1 MFVVTHDGSASPIE
15 ACLDEHIA
23 AYPQLASR
31 IFRQLLH
38 ELHSRGIVTVDQ
50 IYERTLALCASASAT
65 GQDLNE
71 TETSNR
77 LIREHAVANFTT
89 SQIDEAV
96 TLARKKEEAEALRSI
111 VSLPSISFRVLAD
124 RVRRFCSLP
133 AGSRL
138 IEPEEAIGIRVGLIR
153 HLVSDQLEFIGVAKH
168 YLTIRDLD
176 QIIQR
181 IIGPEHGIGRIGGKA
196 AGMFLAYK
204 ILTST
209 PTVAVDG
216 APAVARSG
224 SSPKAPVDIA
234 IPESYFLRSD
244 VIDEFLEL
252 NELGEYQNQK
262 YKSSEEIRA
271 QYPLIRQ
278 KFRRGKFPPTIVE
291 RLRHLL
297 LNVGTAPLI
306 VRSSSLLEDRFGTA
320 FSGKYAS
327 VFVPNQAKGDLRS
340 RVVSNQ
346 GRLEQRIKELLAAIA
361 EVYASALGPDP
372 LLYRRAHDLIDYQE
386 DMGVLIQRVLGFQ
399 HGNYFLPAFAGVAF
413 SRNEYRWSPRIRRE
427 DGLVRMVLGL
437 GTRAIERV
445 GNEYP
450 RMVALGEPTMR
461 PESTPLEIIRNAQ
474 RTVDVL
480 NLATNKFE
488 SISIETLLAAGTEFP
503 TLDKIVSIKRDRDLY
518 MPTGTFVNAEPRD
531 MVVTF
536 DKLLRETDF
545 PSTMRDIL
553 KRVEEA
559 YRRPV
564 DVEFGHDGKQLYI
577 LQCRAQT
584 EPLEFARQSVPVD
597 VAPDTVVFRAHKYV
611 RSGLVDNIE
620 YVIYV
625 SPDAYDRLATR
636 EQRVETGRLIGSL
649 NHALA
654 GKNFILI
661 GPGRWGSNDLLLGV
675 PVTYADINHAKM
687 LIEVAREKD
696 GYVPEVSFGTHFF
709 QDLIEANI
717 LYLPLYP
724 DDPACQWN
732 AAFFNAEHQAL
743 SEFVRGAA
751 ELTEVIRVIRVPGI
765 AAGKTLRVIMDG
777 NDDEALG
784 YLT

>member
-1 MFVVTHDGSASPIE
+1 MTQEGGTSPIG
-15 ACLDEHIA
+15 ACLDEHLA
-23 AYPQLASR
+23 AHPQLSNR

-50 IYERTLALCASASAT
+50 IYEKTLALCAALPNN
-65 GQDLNE
+65 GQEPNE

-77 LIREHAVANFTT
+77 LVREFAIANLTT
-89 SQIDEAV
+89 EQIDEAV

-111 VSLPSISFRVLAD
+111 VSLPSVSFRVLAD

-133 AGSRL
+133 LGSRL

-204 ILTST
+204 ILTSS

-216 APAVARSG
+216 APASVRSG
-224 SSPKAPVDIA
+224 AAAKSPIDIA

-262 YKSSEEIRA
+262 YKNPEEIRA

-278 KFRRGKFPPTIVE
+278 KFRRGKFPATIVE

-327 VFVPNQAKGDLRS
+327 VFVPNQARGDLRS

-413 SRNEYRWSPRIRRE
+413 SRNEYRWSPRICRE
-427 DGLVRMVLGL
+427 DGLVRIVMGL

-488 SISIETLLAAGTEFP
+488 SISIETLLAAGIEFP
-503 TLDKIVSIKRDRDLY
+503 MLDKIVSLKRDRELY
-518 MPTGTFVNAEPRD
+518 MPTGTFFSAEPRD

-536 DKLLRETDF
+536 DKLLRESDF
-545 PSTMRDIL
+545 PSTMREVL

-584 EPLEFARQSVPVD
+584 EPLEFAHQSIPTD
-597 VAPDTVVFRAHKYV
+597 VAPRDVVFRAKKYV
-611 RSGLVDNIE
+611 RSGLVDGIE

-625 SPDAYDRLATR
+625 SPEAYDGLSTR
-636 EQRVETGRLIGSL
+636 EQRVETGRLVGSL
-649 NHALA
+649 NHALSD
-654 GKNFILI
+654 KKFILV

-675 PVTYADINHAKM
+675 PVTYADINHARM
-687 LIEVAREKD
+687 LVEVAREKD

-732 AAFFNAEHQAL
+732 AAFFNADHRPIG
-743 SEFVRGAA
+743 EFVRGSTD
-751 ELTEVIRVIRVPGI
+751 LSDVIRIIHVPAI

-777 NDDEALG
+777 NEDQALG
-784 YLT
+784 YVA

>member
-1 MFVVTHDGSASPIE
+1 MGEAGSSAIDD
-15 ACLDEHIA
+15 CLNEHLA
-23 AYPQLASR
+23 AHPQLANR

-38 ELHSRGIVTVDQ
+38 ELHSRGFVTVDQ
-50 IYERTLALCASASAT
+50 IYERTLALCSAASASAS
-65 GQDLNE
+65 GQELNE

-77 LIREHAVANFTT
+77 LIREHAVANLTKE
-89 SQIDEAV
+89 QIDEAV

-209 PTVAVDG
+209 PTVAIDG
-216 APAVARSG
+216 APAVVRSG
-224 SSPKAPVDIA
+224 SVAKAPIDVA

-262 YKSSEEIRA
+262 YKSPEEIRA

-327 VFVPNQAKGDLRS
+327 VFVPNQARGDLRT

-346 GRLEQRIKELLAAIA
+346 GRLEQRIKELLVAIA

-413 SRNEYRWSPRIRRE
+413 SRNEYRWSPRIRRQ
-427 DGLVRMVLGL
+427 DGLVRIVLGL

-450 RMVALGEPTMR
+450 RMVALGEPTLR

-474 RTVDVL
+474 RTIDVL
-480 NLATNKFE
+480 NLAANKFE
-488 SISIETLLAAGTEFP
+488 SISIETLLAAGTDFP
-503 TLDKIVSIKRDRDLY
+503 MLDKIVSIKRDRDLY

-545 PSTMRDIL
+545 AATMREIL
-553 KRVEEA
+553 RRVEEA

-584 EPLEFARQSVPVD
+584 EPLEFARQRVPTEIPVKD
-597 VAPDTVVFRAHKYV
+597 VVFRASKYV
-611 RSGLVDNIE
+611 RSGLVEQIE

-625 SPDAYDRLATR
+625 SPDAYDGLATR
-636 EQRVETGRLIGSL
+636 EQRVETGRVVGSL

-654 GKNFILI
+654 GKKFILI
-661 GPGRWGSNDLLLGV
+661 GPGRWGSNDILLGV

-732 AAFFNAEHQAL
+732 ADFFAAERQEL
-743 SEFVRGAA
+743 TQFVRGAEA
-751 ELTEVIRVIRVPGI
+751 LSDIIRVIHVPSV
-765 AAGKTLRVIMDG
+765 AAGRTLRVIMDA

-784 YLT
+784 YLA

>member
-1 MFVVTHDGSASPIE
+1 M
-15 ACLDEHIA
+15 DEHLA
-23 AYPQLASR
+23 AHPQLANR

-38 ELHSRGIVTVDQ
+38 ELHSRRIVTVDQ
-50 IYERTLALCASASAT
+50 IYERTLELCASAAASD
-65 GQDLNE
+65 QDVNE

-77 LIREHAVANFTT
+77 LIREQAVAHLTKD
-89 SQIDEAV
+89 QIDEAV
-96 TLARKKEEAEALRSI
+96 ALARKKEEAEALRSI
-111 VSLPSISFRVLAD
+111 VSLPSVSFRVLAD
-124 RVRRFCSLP
+124 RVRRFCGLP

-181 IIGPEHGIGRIGGKA
+181 IVGPEHGIGRIGGKA
-196 AGMFLAYK
+196 AGMYLAYK

-216 APAVARSG
+216 APAVIQSG
-224 SSPKAPVDIA
+224 SASKDPIDVA

-244 VIDEFLEL
+244 VIDEFLEV

-262 YKSSEEIRA
+262 YKSPEEIRA

-278 KFRRGKFPPTIVE
+278 KFRRGKFPPAIVE

-327 VFVPNQAKGDLRS
+327 VFVPNQARGDLRS

-346 GRLEQRIKELLAAIA
+346 GRLEQRIKALLAAIA

-386 DMGVLIQRVLGFQ
+386 DMGVLIQRVLGFR

-427 DGLVRMVLGL
+427 DGLLRIVLGL

-450 RMVALGEPTMR
+450 RMVALGEPTLR
-461 PESTPLEIIRNAQ
+461 PESTPLEIIRNGQ

-480 NLATNKFE
+480 NLAANKFE
-488 SISIETLLAAGTEFP
+488 SISIETLLAGGTDFP
-503 TLDKIVSIKRDRDLY
+503 MLDKIVSIRRDRDLY
-518 MPTGTFVNAEPRD
+518 LATGTFVNAEPRD
-531 MVVTF
+531 LVVTF
-536 DKLLRETDF
+536 DKLLRETNF
-545 PSTMRDIL
+545 AATMREIL
-553 KRVEEA
+553 RRLEEA

-584 EPLEFARQSVPVD
+584 EPLEIARQRVPTD
-597 VAPDTVVFRAHKYV
+597 VGAADIAFRAKKYV
-611 RSGLVDNIE
+611 RSGLIEGIE

-625 SPDAYDRLATR
+625 SPEAYDGLATR
-636 EQRVETGRLIGSL
+636 EGRVETGRVVGSL
-649 NHALA
+649 NHALT

-661 GPGRWGSNDLLLGV
+661 GPGRWGSNDILLGV
-675 PVTYADINHAKM
+675 PVTYADINHARM
-687 LIEVAREKD
+687 LIEVARERD

-732 AAFFNAEHQAL
+732 AEFFGTTHQSL
-743 SEFVRGAA
+743 TQFVRGAA
-751 ELTEVIRVIRVPGI
+751 ALTDVIRVIHVPSVTG
-765 AAGKTLRVIMDG
+765 GRTLRVILDG

-784 YLT
+784 YFT